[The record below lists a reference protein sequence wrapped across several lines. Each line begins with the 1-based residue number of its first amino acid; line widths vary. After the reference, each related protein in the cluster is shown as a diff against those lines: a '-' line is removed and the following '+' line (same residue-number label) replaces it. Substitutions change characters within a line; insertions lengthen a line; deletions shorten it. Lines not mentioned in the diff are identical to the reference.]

1 MFLEEKR
8 RKKMLS
14 IYDGTLE
21 KKLNVYKILL
31 LKSKTSTA
39 KLKHPNEVEDD
50 PKQHAGMKKKIF
62 FKYFLFFCAINSKM
76 LHVTC

>member
-62 FKYFLFFCAINSKM
+62 F
-76 LHVTC
+76 

>member
-1 MFLEEKR
+1 MYVSW
-8 RKKMLS
+8 RKKKEENAFNKWWY
-14 IYDGTLE
+14 IG

-62 FKYFLFFCAINSKM
+62 F
-76 LHVTC
+76 